1 MQKYRF
7 PGLDDD
13 GREIDVE
20 APDHLPE
27 AVADTVEPPGSET
40 PSSVEELLPLWQDD
54 GGSFRLSGRL
64 DADAGMVV
72 EAALDEARDRLFQ
85 RCEFGVGLAEAL
97 VEMAQVSL
105 GSVADPARRYVT
117 WDGTVTSVFL
127 ENGLPVSVGRA
138 GTSCQPAPAPS
149 LSTVIMACVGF
160 LVVMRRSALK
170 CTTWSIGSMVAKPT
184 PRTSGWCVSNLI
196 GCVTGVGSTSPVTLT
211 SPMASNLAINTAA
224 MSASPRSPFAGDF
237 TPQSIGEPIDAELQR
252 EGEGDCQS

>member
-184 PRTSGWCVSNLI
+184 PRTWCILNTTLPVSNGPASPVATESPSLE
-196 GCVTGVGSTSPVTLT
+196 GVGGTQPERSEGREWGLRIALAAAAALLGVYICVRTL
-211 SPMASNLAINTAA
+211 
-224 MSASPRSPFAGDF
+224 RSGDVC
-237 TPQSIGEPIDAELQR
+237 QR
-252 EGEGDCQS
+252 